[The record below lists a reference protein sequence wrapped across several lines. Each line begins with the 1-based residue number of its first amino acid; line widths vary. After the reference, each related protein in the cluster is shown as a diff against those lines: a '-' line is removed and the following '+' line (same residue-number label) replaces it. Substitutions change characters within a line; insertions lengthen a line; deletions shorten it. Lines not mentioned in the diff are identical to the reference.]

1 MTSLLKTCDAL
12 CAHGDTLSE
21 SVDVDASNA
30 TLSEW
35 VNSVRQAALLARVAQ
50 ALRDHN
56 GNRTKAAQALGV
68 TPSYLGRVAEGSDEL
83 MRQYPPKAGNPHSQS
98 DVKPSKTRARKKK

>member
-1 MTSLLKTCDAL
+1 MTTLLKTCDAL
-12 CAHGDTLSE
+12 CESANTLSE
-21 SVDVDASNA
+21 SADIDPANA

-35 VNSVRQAALLARVAQ
+35 VNGVRQAALLARVAQ
-50 ALRDHN
+50 ALRDHS

-83 MRQYPPKAGNPHSQS
+83 MRQYPPRAGNPHSQS
-98 DVKPSKTRARKKK
+98 DAKPSKTRARKKK

>member
-12 CAHGDTLSE
+12 CESADTLSE
-21 SVDVDASNA
+21 SVDVDPSNA
-30 TLSEW
+30 SLSEW
-35 VNSVRQAALLARVAQ
+35 VNGVRQAALLARVAQ
-50 ALRDHN
+50 ALRDHK

-83 MRQYPPKAGNPHSQS
+83 MDKYPPKAGNPHSDTS
-98 DVKPSKTRARKKK
+98 AMPSKTRARKKK